1 MAEYGMKSEE
11 VQHALDTIQQK
22 YDEIVER
29 FQADWE
35 AFDQG
40 MAETWYSNTAK
51 QMMESFAET
60 LAGVF
65 PGPTSNVN
73 EYFDS
78 LCQNIVNKQNE
89 IAEANQT
96 DAISFSFSEQSPTY
110 STNVEEKRS
119 DGFEG
124 VVPDNQEAAAQSFL
138 QLVEDI
144 TSSMSEIQNTATGF
158 IDEGVADDKF
168 QTNLQSNS
176 ETLNN
181 AVQEMSDQMSKVF
194 NNVSE
199 ATQNKLSSI
208 EF

>member
-11 VQHALDTIQQK
+11 VENALNTIQQK

-51 QMMESFAET
+51 NMMTSFGET
-60 LAGVF
+60 LAGIF
-65 PGPTSNVN
+65 PGDTSNVN
-73 EYFDS
+73 EYFSD
-78 LCQNIVNKQNE
+78 LCQNIVNHQNS

-96 DAISFSFSEQSPTY
+96 DSISFSFSEQSPTF
-110 STNVEEKRS
+110 STNVEEKRG

-124 VVPDNQEAAAQSFL
+124 VVPDNQEAAAQAFL

-144 TSSMSEIQNTATGF
+144 TTSFAEIQSTATGF
-158 IDEGVADDKF
+158 IDEGATDDKF
-168 QTNLQSNS
+168 QTNLQTNS
-176 ETLNN
+176 ETLNT
-181 AVQEMSDQMSKVF
+181 AVNEMS
-194 NNVSE
+194 
-199 ATQNKLSSI
+199 AQNLLSSI